1 MENIANIQVIQ
12 NIVYIISSVM
22 FILGIKML
30 GKEATAVKGNYLSA
44 LAMFSAVGITCLSLD
59 IDIKIILA
67 GVLLGGLIGS
77 LIAIKVKMT
86 AIPEMVALFNGFGGL
101 ATFLIAWSQFNEPSN
116 SMFQHILIMLTI
128 YIGGITFSGSLI
140 AYGKLSEKLKLGKG
154 SMITNIFISFF
165 YLSMPALIYVGA
177 EPYLSGFIPQIP
189 SYFAIFLVLTLVAG
203 IGFVMPIGGG
213 DMPVVISLLN
223 SLSGI
228 AAAFAGLLLLNNVL
242 IVAGSLVGASGLIL
256 TIIMAKAMNRTI
268 TNILF
273 VGYASASQAN
283 SSEEQGE
290 VKPITPDDAYL
301 ILENASSVLVV
312 PGYGMA
318 VAQAQHVVREMGELL
333 EENGTEVKYGIHP
346 VAGRMPGHMNV
357 LLAEA
362 NVSYD
367 LLAEPDDVNPS
378 MDTIDVAIVIGANDV
393 VNPSATEE
401 EGSPIY
407 GMPIIEVHNAKT
419 VFVLKRSMSS
429 GFAGV
434 QNPLFFKE
442 NTRMLFGDAK
452 ALFHDV
458 IVTLGM
464 FSLFSLEINLSII
477 AAVLTIVG
485 YSMNDTVVIFDR
497 VRENLRKYS
506 DIKIYELTNI
516 SINETLSRTLLTS
529 ITTLLALLAIYFFGG
544 EILRGFSFAMILG
557 VIFGTYSSIYI
568 ANTVLVRLNVTQKT
582 VLREENKD

>member
-1 MENIANIQVIQ
+1 MENLANIQVIQ

-44 LAMFSAVGITCLSLD
+44 LAMFSAVGITCLSLE

-116 SMFQHILIMLTI
+116 SMFQHALIMLTI

-140 AYGKLSEKLKLGKG
+140 AYGRLSEKLKLGKG
-154 SMITNIFISFF
+154 SMVTNIFISFF
-165 YLSMPALIYVGA
+165 YLSMPALIYVVA
-177 EPYLSGFIPQIP
+177 EPSLSGLIPQVP

-273 VGYASASQAN
+273 VGYASVSQAS

-290 VKPITPDDAYL
+290 VKPITSDDAYL

-434 QNPLFFKE
+434 QNPLFFRE

-452 ALFHDV
+452 ESIGQ
-458 IVTLGM
+458 IVAE
-464 FSLFSLEINLSII
+464 F
-477 AAVLTIVG
+477 
-485 YSMNDTVVIFDR
+485 
-497 VRENLRKYS
+497 
-506 DIKIYELTNI
+506 
-516 SINETLSRTLLTS
+516 
-529 ITTLLALLAIYFFGG
+529 
-544 EILRGFSFAMILG
+544 
-557 VIFGTYSSIYI
+557 
-568 ANTVLVRLNVTQKT
+568 
-582 VLREENKD
+582 KD

>member
-1 MENIANIQVIQ
+1 MNMLIDITIFQ
-12 NIVYIISSVM
+12 NLVYIVSSVL

-30 GKEATAVKGNYLSA
+30 GKESTAVRGNILSSVAMLSA
-44 LAMFSAVGITCLSLD
+44 VSVTLIDVDIGITIIISA
-59 IDIKIILA
+59 IILGA
-67 GVLLGGLIGS
+67 LIGS
-77 LIAIKVKMT
+77 VIALKVKMT
-86 AIPEMVALFNGFGGL
+86 AIPEMVALFNGFGGM
-101 ATFLIAWSQFNEPSN
+101 ASFLIAWSQFTDTQPALLQNL
-116 SMFQHILIMLTI
+116 LIMITI
-128 YIGGITFSGSLI
+128 YIGGITFSGSI
-140 AYGKLSEKLKLGKG
+140 VAYGKLSEKINLEKG
-154 SMITNIFISFF
+154 SLVTNILVTFF
-165 YLSMPALIYVGA
+165 YLSIPALLVMMFA
-177 EPYLSGFIPQIP
+177 PALSIDSNFI
-189 SYFAIFLVLTLVAG
+189 FFGFLVLTVLAG
-203 IGFVMPIGGG
+203 LGFVMPIGGG

-268 TNILF
+268 GNILF
-273 VGYASASQAN
+273 VGYASAS
-283 SSEEQGE
+283 SSKSEGEQGE
-290 VKPITPDDAYL
+290 VKPITAEDAYL

-318 VAQAQHVVREMGELL
+318 VAQAQHVVRELGELL

-367 LLAEPDDVNPS
+367 LLVEPDDVNPT
-378 MDTIDVAIVIGANDV
+378 MDTFDVAVVIGANDV

-401 EGSPIY
+401 PGSPIY

-452 ALFHDV
+452 
-458 IVTLGM
+458 
-464 FSLFSLEINLSII
+464 ESI
-477 AAVLTIVG
+477 G
-485 YSMNDTVVIFDR
+485 TVVSEF
-497 VRENLRKYS
+497 
-506 DIKIYELTNI
+506 
-516 SINETLSRTLLTS
+516 
-529 ITTLLALLAIYFFGG
+529 
-544 EILRGFSFAMILG
+544 
-557 VIFGTYSSIYI
+557 
-568 ANTVLVRLNVTQKT
+568 
-582 VLREENKD
+582 KD

>member
-1 MENIANIQVIQ
+1 MNMLIDITIFQ
-12 NIVYIISSVM
+12 NLVYIVSSVL

-30 GKEATAVKGNYLSA
+30 GKESTAVRGNILSSVAMLSA
-44 LAMFSAVGITCLSLD
+44 VSVTLIDVDIGITIIISA
-59 IDIKIILA
+59 IILGA
-67 GVLLGGLIGS
+67 LIGS
-77 LIAIKVKMT
+77 VIALKVKMT
-86 AIPEMVALFNGFGGL
+86 AIPEMVALFNGFGGM
-101 ATFLIAWSQFNEPSN
+101 ASFLIAWSQFTDTQPALLQNL
-116 SMFQHILIMLTI
+116 LIMITI
-128 YIGGITFSGSLI
+128 YIGGITFSGSI
-140 AYGKLSEKLKLGKG
+140 VAYGKLSEKINLEKG
-154 SMITNIFISFF
+154 SLVTNILVTFF
-165 YLSMPALIYVGA
+165 YLSIPALLIMMFA
-177 EPYLSGFIPQIP
+177 PALSIDTNFI
-189 SYFAIFLVLTLVAG
+189 FFGFLVLTVLAG
-203 IGFVMPIGGG
+203 LGFVMPIGGG

-268 TNILF
+268 GNILF
-273 VGYASASQAN
+273 VGYASAS
-283 SSEEQGE
+283 SSKSEGEQGE
-290 VKPITPDDAYL
+290 VKPITAEDAYL

-318 VAQAQHVVREMGELL
+318 VAQAQHVVRELGELL

-367 LLAEPDDVNPS
+367 LLVEPDDVNPT
-378 MDTIDVAIVIGANDV
+378 MDTFDVAVVIGANDV

-401 EGSPIY
+401 PGSPIY

-452 ALFHDV
+452 
-458 IVTLGM
+458 
-464 FSLFSLEINLSII
+464 ESI
-477 AAVLTIVG
+477 G
-485 YSMNDTVVIFDR
+485 TVVSEF
-497 VRENLRKYS
+497 
-506 DIKIYELTNI
+506 
-516 SINETLSRTLLTS
+516 
-529 ITTLLALLAIYFFGG
+529 
-544 EILRGFSFAMILG
+544 
-557 VIFGTYSSIYI
+557 
-568 ANTVLVRLNVTQKT
+568 
-582 VLREENKD
+582 KD

>member
-1 MENIANIQVIQ
+1 MENLANIQIIQ

-44 LAMFSAVGITCLSLD
+44 LAMFSAVGITCLSLE

-101 ATFLIAWSQFNEPSN
+101 ATFLIAWSQFNEPGN
-116 SMFQHILIMLTI
+116 SIYQHVLIMLTI

-154 SMITNIFISFF
+154 STITNIFISFF
-165 YLSMPALIYVGA
+165 YLSMPALIYVVA
-177 EPYLSGFIPQIP
+177 EPSLSGLIPQVP
-189 SYFAIFLVLTLVAG
+189 SYFSIFLVLTLVAG

-273 VGYASASQAN
+273 VGYASSSQTG

-290 VKPITPDDAYL
+290 VKPITSDDAYL

-367 LLAEPDDVNPS
+367 LLAEPEDVNPS

-434 QNPLFFKE
+434 QNPLFFRE

-452 ALFHDV
+452 ESIGQ
-458 IVTLGM
+458 IVAE
-464 FSLFSLEINLSII
+464 F
-477 AAVLTIVG
+477 
-485 YSMNDTVVIFDR
+485 
-497 VRENLRKYS
+497 
-506 DIKIYELTNI
+506 
-516 SINETLSRTLLTS
+516 
-529 ITTLLALLAIYFFGG
+529 
-544 EILRGFSFAMILG
+544 
-557 VIFGTYSSIYI
+557 
-568 ANTVLVRLNVTQKT
+568 
-582 VLREENKD
+582 KD

>member
-1 MENIANIQVIQ
+1 MESFINIQVIQ
-12 NIVYIISSVM
+12 NVVYIISSVM

-30 GKEATAVKGNYLSA
+30 GKEATAVRGNYLSA
-44 LAMFSAVGITCLSLD
+44 LAMFSAVAVTCLSLE
-59 IDIKIILA
+59 IDVKIILA
-67 GVLLGGLIGS
+67 GVIIGGLVGS

-101 ATFLIAWSQFNEPSN
+101 ATFLIAWSQFNETGN
-116 SMFQHILIMLTI
+116 SMFQHALIMLTI

-154 SMITNIFISFF
+154 SIITNIFISFF
-165 YLSMPALIYVGA
+165 YLSMPALIYVIA
-177 EPYLSGFIPQIP
+177 EPSISQFYPQVP
-189 SYFAIFLVLTLVAG
+189 SYFLIFLGLTLIAG

-256 TIIMAKAMNRTI
+256 TVIMAKAMNRTI
-268 TNILF
+268 INILF
-273 VGYASASQAN
+273 VGYASSSQAT
-283 SSEEQGE
+283 SSEDQGE
-290 VKPITPDDAYL
+290 VKPITADDAYL
-301 ILENASSVLVV
+301 ILENASSVLVI

-333 EENGTEVKYGIHP
+333 EDNGTEVKYGIHP

-362 NVSYD
+362 KVSYD

-452 ALFHDV
+452 ESIGQ
-458 IVTLGM
+458 IVAE
-464 FSLFSLEINLSII
+464 F
-477 AAVLTIVG
+477 
-485 YSMNDTVVIFDR
+485 
-497 VRENLRKYS
+497 
-506 DIKIYELTNI
+506 
-516 SINETLSRTLLTS
+516 
-529 ITTLLALLAIYFFGG
+529 
-544 EILRGFSFAMILG
+544 
-557 VIFGTYSSIYI
+557 
-568 ANTVLVRLNVTQKT
+568 
-582 VLREENKD
+582 KD

>member
-12 NIVYIISSVM
+12 NVVYIISSVM

-44 LAMFSAVGITCLSLD
+44 LAMFSAVGITCLSLE

-67 GVLLGGLIGS
+67 GILLGGLIGS

-101 ATFLIAWSQFNEPSN
+101 ATFLIAWSQFNEPGN
-116 SMFQHILIMLTI
+116 SIYQHVLIMLTI

-165 YLSMPALIYVGA
+165 YLSMPALIYVVA
-177 EPYLSGFIPQIP
+177 EPSLSGLIPQVP
-189 SYFAIFLVLTLVAG
+189 SYFSIFLVLTLVAG

-273 VGYASASQAN
+273 VGYASSSQTG

-290 VKPITPDDAYL
+290 VKPITSDDAYL

-367 LLAEPDDVNPS
+367 LLAEPEDVNPS

-434 QNPLFFKE
+434 QNPLFFRE

-452 ALFHDV
+452 ESIGQ
-458 IVTLGM
+458 IVAE
-464 FSLFSLEINLSII
+464 FKE
-477 AAVLTIVG
+477 
-485 YSMNDTVVIFDR
+485 
-497 VRENLRKYS
+497 
-506 DIKIYELTNI
+506 
-516 SINETLSRTLLTS
+516 
-529 ITTLLALLAIYFFGG
+529 
-544 EILRGFSFAMILG
+544 
-557 VIFGTYSSIYI
+557 
-568 ANTVLVRLNVTQKT
+568 
-582 VLREENKD
+582 